1 MAGSIL
7 EIGKTGLFAAQVG
20 LATTGH
26 NIANANVPGY
36 SRQVVVQAAG
46 QGQDLGNGFIGSGT
60 RVAEIKRFSDPFLN
74 AQVRQAQSSTSSLNA
89 FHAQISQI
97 DNLLAD
103 TTSGLSP
110 ALQDFFKSVQDVSSY
125 PTSTPSRQAL
135 LSNAESLASRFR
147 GIDSRLEEVRA
158 GINGQITS
166 NVTAINSYATQLAQ
180 LNQQISSTSNDT
192 GSAPNDL
199 LDARDQLVAELNKH
213 VKASVV
219 AGENNTVTVSIGN
232 GQPLVVG
239 AKSYELMVSNSPTD
253 PTRAQIGYVTNNKL
267 VPLADNTFSGGELG
281 GLFEFRS
288 TTLDRAQN
296 SLGRTAIGLGMSFNA
311 QHQLG
316 LDQAGAP
323 GEALF
328 KVAAPA
334 VTKNAN
340 NISTTMT
347 VSAVVTDPGAL
358 TQSDYTVR
366 SDGTDYFVIRQS
378 DNTSTKITT
387 VPQTIDGI
395 AFSASGAAV
404 LGDSYAVRPTINGAA
419 QFEVLLTDRTKI
431 AAAAA
436 LVSEAK
442 VQNTGS
448 GAISE
453 AAYGAAYM
461 APGNQL
467 ATPVTLTFATDATL
481 GKVFTASVA
490 TSVTV
495 GATTTAYAAG
505 ALVPYASASGASVSF
520 GSGVSV
526 ALSGAPD
533 NGDVFTVRATG
544 GGADDNRN
552 MRALGALQLK
562 NIFDGGNTNFQS
574 SYAELVSFIGN
585 KTREVEVSGQA
596 GEALLAQARQA
607 QQEVSGVNLDE
618 EATNLL
624 RYQQAY
630 QAAGKVM
637 QIASTLFDTLLALG
651 R

>member
-1 MAGSIL
+1 MAGIL

-36 SRQVVVQAAG
+36 SRQVVLQAAG

-103 TTSGLSP
+103 TTSGLAP

-180 LNQQISSTSNDT
+180 LNQQISMTSNDS
-192 GSAPNDL
+192 GNAPNDL
-199 LDARDQLVAELNKH
+199 LDARDQLVTELNKH

-219 AGENNTVTVSIGN
+219 AGDNNTVTVSIGN

-253 PTRAQIGYVTNNKL
+253 PTRAQISYVTNNKL
-267 VPLADNTFSGGELG
+267 VPLADSTFSGGELG
-281 GLFEFRS
+281 GLFEFRA
-288 TTLDRAQN
+288 TTLDRTQN
-296 SLGRTAIGLGMSFNA
+296 SLGRTAIALGMSFNA

-328 KVAAPA
+328 KVAAPT
-334 VTKNAN
+334 VTKNVN
-340 NISTTMT
+340 NVSTTMT

-378 DNTSTKITT
+378 DNKPTKITT

-404 LGDSYAVRPTINGAA
+404 LGDSYTVRPTINGAS
-419 QFEVLLTDRTKI
+419 QFEVLLTDRTKV

-436 LVSEAK
+436 LVSEPK

-448 GAISE
+448 GKIAE
-453 AAYGAAYM
+453 ASYGATYM
-461 APGNQL
+461 ATGNQL
-467 ATPVTLTFATDATL
+467 AAPVTLTFSTDATL
-481 GKVFTASVA
+481 GKVFAASEA

-505 ALVPYASASGASVSF
+505 ALIPYAAASGASVAF

-544 GGADDNRN
+544 AGADDNRN

-562 NIFDGGNTNFQS
+562 NILDGGNTNFQS

-585 KTREVEVSGQA
+585 KTREVEVNGQA
-596 GEALLAQARQA
+596 GDALLAQARQA